1 MMDEIHPPVET
12 TSQERRP
19 TPRIT
24 YFTVFFLLLGWPLI
38 SLVFMGDYSPQD
50 LSFQDLAYQV
60 YLPTII
66 IEGLLFLLVLL
77 TIKKEEG
84 KFSLSGIGFN
94 QFNLKNLFLGFA
106 FVIVSN
112 IILVGVSLVMKGVG
126 VLPQKDISFL
136 MPQSATEK
144 LLWIFMSF
152 SAAVSEEVSF
162 RGYLLTKLNLWI
174 KNIWIIAILS
184 SFAFGMGHIYQ
195 GVGGVILTSL
205 YGFFFAM
212 LFLWKRTLAPCIF
225 AHFIQDAAVVF
236 YQWQV

>member
-1 MMDEIHPPVET
+1 MDQTYFPVE
-12 TSQERRP
+12 P
-19 TPRIT
+19 TPPGKKPLPGIT
-24 YFTVFFLLLGWPLI
+24 YFTVLFLLIGWPLI

-66 IEGLLFLLVLL
+66 IEWLLFLLVFL

-84 KFSLSGIGFN
+84 KFSLSQIGFN

-112 IILVGVSLVMKGVG
+112 IVLVGVALVMKGVG

-136 MPQSATEK
+136 MPQSVSEK

-195 GVGGVILTSL
+195 GVGGVILTAL

>member
-1 MMDEIHPPVET
+1 MDETYLPGGPTPPGKKTV
-12 TSQERRP
+12 
-19 TPRIT
+19 PRIT
-24 YFTVFFLLLGWPLI
+24 YFTVIFLLIGWPLI
-38 SLVFMGDYSPQD
+38 SLVFMGEYSPQD

-60 YLPTII
+60 YIPTII
-66 IEGLLFLLVLL
+66 IEGLLFFLVLL

-84 KFSLSGIGFN
+84 KFSLSQIGFN

-112 IILVGVSLVMKGVG
+112 IVLVGVALVMKGVG
-126 VLPQKDISFL
+126 ILPQKDLGFL
-136 MPQSATEK
+136 MPQSVSEK

-152 SAAVSEEVSF
+152 SAAVSEEAAF

-174 KNIWIIAILS
+174 KNVWVIAILS
-184 SFAFGMGHIYQ
+184 SLAFGMGHVYQ

>member
-1 MMDEIHPPVET
+1 MDETYSPIEPIPPGKKPLP
-12 TSQERRP
+12 S
-19 TPRIT
+19 IT
-24 YFTVFFLLLGWPLI
+24 YFTVFFLLVGWPLI

-60 YLPTII
+60 YIPTII
-66 IEGLLFLLVLL
+66 IEWLLFLLVLL

-112 IILVGVSLVMKGVG
+112 IILVGVALVMKGVG

-174 KNIWIIAILS
+174 KNIWLIAILS
-184 SFAFGMGHIYQ
+184 SVAFGMGHIYQ
-195 GVGGVILTSL
+195 GVGGVILTAI

>member
-1 MMDEIHPPVET
+1 MAEIYFPVE
-12 TSQERRP
+12 P
-19 TPRIT
+19 TPPEKKPLPSIT
-24 YFTVFFLLLGWPLI
+24 YFTVFFLLVGWPLI

-60 YLPTII
+60 YLPTIL
-66 IEGLLFLLVLL
+66 IEWLLFLLVLL

-106 FVIVSN
+106 FVIASN
-112 IILVGVSLVMKGVG
+112 IILAGVALVMKGVG

-136 MPQSATEK
+136 MPQSVTEK

-152 SAAVSEEVSF
+152 SAAVSEEAAF
-162 RGYLLTKLNLWI
+162 RGYLLTKLNLWM

-195 GVGGVILTSL
+195 GIGGVILTTL